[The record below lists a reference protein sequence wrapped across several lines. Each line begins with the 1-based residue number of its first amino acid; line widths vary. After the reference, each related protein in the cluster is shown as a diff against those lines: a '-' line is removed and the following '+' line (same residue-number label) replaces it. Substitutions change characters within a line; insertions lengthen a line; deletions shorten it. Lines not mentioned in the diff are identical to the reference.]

1 MFETDTQNVS
11 LIACEE
17 SDMPEELNMLEFPK
31 GEGETILVVEDEEML
46 RDFLQAVL
54 GENGYNVV
62 LASDGTE
69 AVRKFAEHIDG
80 IDLVLL
86 DMGLPRLSGEE
97 VLSMILALKSCVK
110 VIAVSGSIEP
120 EVQSVALETGA
131 ADYLSKPY
139 LSGELLLRV
148 HDTLHSKV
156 RLDS

>member
-17 SDMPEELNMLEFPK
+17 SDMPEELNILEFPK

-54 GENGYNVV
+54 GENGYKVV

-69 AVRKFAEHIDG
+69 AVRKFAEHMEG

-86 DMGLPRLSGEE
+86 DMGLPGLSGEE
-97 VLSMILALKSCVK
+97 VLSMILALKSRVK

-148 HDTLHSKV
+148 YDTLHSKI

>member
-1 MFETDTQNVS
+1 MFETDIQNVS
-11 LIACEE
+11 MIVCEE
-17 SDMPEELNMLEFPK
+17 GEMPEELNMLKFPK

-54 GENGYNVV
+54 VENGYKVV

-69 AVRKFAEHIDG
+69 AVRKFAEQIDR

-86 DMGLPRLSGEE
+86 DMGLPRLSGGE
-97 VLSMILALKSCVK
+97 VLSMILALKSYVK

-120 EVQSVALETGA
+120 EVQSAALEIGA

-139 LSGELLLRV
+139 LSGEILLRV
-148 HDTLHSKV
+148 HNTLHNKAK
-156 RLDS
+156 LDG

>member
-1 MFETDTQNVS
+1 MFETDIQNVS
-11 LIACEE
+11 MTACEE
-17 SDMPEELNMLEFPK
+17 SEMPEELNMLEFPK

-54 GENGYNVV
+54 GENGYKVV

-69 AVRKFAEHIDG
+69 AVRRFSEQMDG

-97 VLSMILALKSCVK
+97 VLSMILALKSCAK

-120 EVQSVALETGA
+120 EVQSVALEIGA

-139 LSGELLLRV
+139 LSGEILLRV